1 MVAWQ
6 KEMPLVE
13 EIGVMIPLVVEE
25 FVPLELRL
33 MPMAQVLEL
42 PQLQPPGVSEE
53 LVPLV
58 GRMVRLNQAAEELGV
73 PLLPLVVGELV
84 PLEEQ
89 QMLIR
94 PMIKV
99 IMPLPLPFVVG
110 VLLVPN
116 ALEERQV
123 DIRIE
128 EVPVRVFERVIPYCH
143 HHCYQTRHQ

>member
-13 EIGVMIPLVVEE
+13 EIEEMIPLVVEE
-25 FVPLELRL
+25 FVRL
-33 MPMAQVLEL
+33 MPLAQVLEL
-42 PQLQPPGVSEE
+42 PQLQPLGVSEE

-73 PLLPLVVGELV
+73 PLLPLVVGDLV

-89 QMLIR
+89 QMLILE
-94 PMIKV
+94 V
-99 IMPLPLPFVVG
+99 IGVMPPLPFVG

-116 ALEERQV
+116 TLEERQV
-123 DIRIE
+123 DVE
-128 EVPVRVFERVIPYCH
+128 EVPVRVLERVIPYCH
-143 HHCYQTRHQ
+143 NCYQTRHQ